1 MFQTK
6 PFQRVYLSLARLHDL
21 WILLAWA
28 GIITAV
34 MLNTFYHRNCYEFT
48 AERDV
53 TAPCQS
59 LLAWALFFFAAVGA
73 GMAVTDERAGF
84 LGFIIAHLTATVLFV
99 TVIVFPFLLG
109 VTDTSLLN
117 VTLSQSIVLA
127 LKSQFPFAVFFSFI
141 GAILGLYFGGKIGG

>member
-21 WILLAWA
+21 WILLA
-28 GIITAV
+28 
-34 MLNTFYHRNCYEFT
+34 C
-48 AERDV
+48 
-53 TAPCQS
+53 
-59 LLAWALFFFAAVGA
+59 A